1 MKNVKKGIDPQGN
14 SIPRG
19 VFGLLKDPK
28 RMLYSIYEPKRPWS
42 TKEIISAL
50 IIIYVESY
58 IFIFT
63 LESWFYFETNYLLTI
78 LHAGILFAVISLPLG
93 AISKKLVPTVIWHS
107 KILIFPAIAC
117 LIMLIILFPI
127 GIINLIVVLQ
137 VTIFII
143 VLIVCVVWALA
154 WKLYSH
160 VKLFRK
166 EDKPQIGKALLF
178 TFYDELVLSGFLIY
192 MIYYYFLDYLIKF
205 VWVAG

>member
-1 MKNVKKGIDPQGN
+1 
-14 SIPRG
+14 
-19 VFGLLKDPK
+19 
-28 RMLYSIYEPKRPWS
+28 
-42 TKEIISAL
+42 
-50 IIIYVESY
+50 
-58 IFIFT
+58 
-63 LESWFYFETNYLLTI
+63 
-78 LHAGILFAVISLPLG
+78 
-93 AISKKLVPTVIWHS
+93 
-107 KILIFPAIAC
+107 
-117 LIMLIILFPI
+117 MLIILFPI